1 MLNGSA
7 KMTDLPDDIAILKAM
22 VSARD
27 LALVE
32 RDGVVQQQLESIAQM
47 QRTLQARALEIERLK
62 LQIAK
67 LKRMQF
73 GSSSEKLDREIERLE
88 TRLEELEATDDEA
101 EVAAELEQK
110 KVKPRKPST
119 RRPLP
124 AHLPREDHIY
134 EPVEVVC
141 PECAGELKPL
151 GEDVAEQLTIIK
163 AAFKVIR
170 HIRRK
175 KACVRCDCI
184 VQAPAPS
191 RPIERGIASAAL
203 LAHVIVSKF
212 CDHLPLYRQCEIWA
226 REGIDYDRSV
236 MARQIGLCCALMR
249 PLDDALYRY
258 VVAPGKV
265 HADDTTIPVLSPGN
279 KKTKTGRLWVYVRD
293 DRRSGS
299 KAPPAV
305 WFAYTPD
312 RQGQHPQAHLADF
325 TGVLQAD
332 AFAGYDALYK
342 GGDVHEAACMAHA
355 RRKIHDLHVKCKTVR
370 TTEALRRI
378 GELYAIE
385 AKIRGHAGEER
396 KRVRQEKARP
406 LLNSLETW
414 LRAWRATL
422 SAQTETAKAI
432 NYFMNHW
439 PALTYYC
446 DDGIAEID
454 NNIAENALRGC
465 CLGRKNFLFVGADS
479 GGERAAAMYSLIGTC
494 KLNGIDPQA
503 YLGYVLAHIA
513 DQPINRIEELLPW
526 HVADKLQTTN
536 SPAPSVS

>member
-1 MLNGSA
+1 MLNASPE
-7 KMTDLPDDIAILKAM
+7 MTDLPDDIAILKAM

-88 TRLEELEATDDEA
+88 MRLEELEATDGEA
-101 EVAAELEQK
+101 QVTAELEQK

-119 RRPLP
+119 RRALP

-134 EPVEVVC
+134 EPAEVVC

-212 CDHLPLYRQCEIWA
+212 CDHLPLYRQCDIWA
-226 REGIDYDRSV
+226 RQGIHYDRSV

-249 PLDDALYRY
+249 PLDDALYRMWWRR
-258 VVAPGKV
+258 ARCMR
-265 HADDTTIPVLSPGN
+265 TT
-279 KKTKTGRLWVYVRD
+279 
-293 DRRSGS
+293 RRSR
-299 KAPPAV
+299 
-305 WFAYTPD
+305 YC
-312 RQGQHPQAHLADF
+312 R
-325 TGVLQAD
+325 
-332 AFAGYDALYK
+332 
-342 GGDVHEAACMAHA
+342 
-355 RRKIHDLHVKCKTVR
+355 
-370 TTEALRRI
+370 
-378 GELYAIE
+378 
-385 AKIRGHAGEER
+385 
-396 KRVRQEKARP
+396 
-406 LLNSLETW
+406 
-414 LRAWRATL
+414 RATKRPKRGVCGSMCAMIAVQVRRHPPRSGL
-422 SAQTETAKAI
+422 HTRQIDRGNILKPI
-432 NYFMNHW
+432 W
-439 PALTYYC
+439 PTLPV
-446 DDGIAEID
+446 
-454 NNIAENALRGC
+454 C
-465 CLGRKNFLFVGADS
+465 CKRMRSRATTPCTRAGRSMKQLVWPT
-479 GGERAAAMYSLIGTC
+479 L
-494 KLNGIDPQA
+494 
-503 YLGYVLAHIA
+503 
-513 DQPINRIEELLPW
+513 EE
-526 HVADKLQTTN
+526 KFTICM
-536 SPAPSVS
+536 